1 MKARRR
7 GFTIVEL
14 MIVIVIIGILIAI
27 IVPTVTS
34 AIDSANKASDQSDM
48 KNMNTQLQM
57 YKIMEDVSSVDYH
70 AAVLWLTSN
79 GYSLQSKASNQS
91 FWFNSRTE
99 TIEYGTI
106 EEMIS
111 SSSLTGGTVLAS
123 DLNTDPGR
131 ISNNPDLT
139 LIDQRADN
147 DMIVA
152 VNGIRNLVNNAIAE
166 VGNTYDNVTAKM
178 DVLFDGYLEKV
189 DNGEVKTKL
198 MAFDPD
204 KTMYISES
212 GVYYNGTATTIERV
226 MFAQS
231 IRYISASSS
240 AAGTKYDLKRA
251 TIQLPKTLLLVM
263 PEALSRLSNV
273 IFEGENTQF
282 ITGSLDSAVAA
293 ESGLVMVTPSEISS
307 REELKYEVIY
317 TQKEAVYY
325 DDDGIEKTVKI
336 AVDESNMALDGD
348 ITKYDPSL
356 EGKTMLR
363 EYLVPSLKIINNGL
377 FANVSGVEVIMSRSS
392 NIIVCYAI
400 AYGSNGTIIGTV
412 VMGYCTDIAAGSANK
427 TNDPQNSTKDYQYYV
442 SDPFQGY
449 DFSSVFGKYTVKA
462 YSGGTPYTLTDD
474 ADDGKSYFLY
484 EPPEG
489 EGFPHEQADRFELL
503 YGNRV
508 FFVKYIEKTEIPIKQ
523 MKISA

>member
-131 ISNNPDLT
+131 IYLNTDPGRISNNPDLT

-147 DMIVA
+147 DIIVA

-166 VGNTYDNVTAKM
+166 VGNTYDDVTYRMKE
-178 DVLFDGYLEKV
+178 LFDGYLEKV
-189 DNGEVKTKL
+189 DNGEVKTEL
-198 MAFDPD
+198 MAFNPA

-212 GVYYNGTATTIERV
+212 GVYYNGTATTIEQVQV

-240 AAGTKYDLKRA
+240 AAGTKYDLKGA
-251 TIQLPKTLLLVM
+251 TIQLPKSLLLVM

-273 IFEGENTQF
+273 KFEGENTQF
-282 ITGSLDSAVAA
+282 ITGSLDSDVAA

-317 TQKEAVYY
+317 TQKEAVYE
-325 DDDGIEKTVKI
+325 DGDGIEKTVKI
-336 AVDESNMALDGD
+336 AVDESDMVLNGD
-348 ITKYDPSL
+348 ITDYGLAP

-412 VMGYCTDIAAGSANK
+412 VMGYCTDITAGSADK
-427 TNDPQNSTKDYQYYV
+427 TNDPQNSTKDYLYNV

-449 DFSSVFGKYTVKA
+449 DFSSVFGEYTVKA
-462 YSGGTPYTLTDD
+462 YSGGTPYTLTDV
-474 ADDGKSYFLY
+474 GNSFFLY

-489 EGFPHEQADRFELL
+489 EGFPNEKADRFELL
-503 YGNRV
+503 YDDMV
-508 FFVKYIEKTEIPIKQ
+508 FFVKYI
-523 MKISA
+523 

>member
-166 VGNTYDNVTAKM
+166 VGNTYDKVTKKM
-178 DVLFDGYLEKV
+178 EELFDGYLEKV
-189 DNGEVKTKL
+189 DNGEVKAKL
-198 MAFDPD
+198 MAFDPVE
-204 KTMYISES
+204 TMYISES
-212 GVYYNGTATTIERV
+212 GMYYKGTGTTIEQV

-240 AAGTKYDLKRA
+240 AAGTKYNLNRA
-251 TIQLPKTLLLVM
+251 TIQLPKSLLLVM

-282 ITGSLDSAVAA
+282 ITGSLDSDVAA
-293 ESGLVMVTPSEISS
+293 KSGLVMVTPSEISS

-317 TQKEAVYY
+317 TQKEAVY
-325 DDDGIEKTVKI
+325 DDGGIEKTVKI
-336 AVDESNMALDGD
+336 ALNESNMALNGNLADYIAD
-348 ITKYDPSL
+348 YDESL
-356 EGKTMLR
+356 AKKKMLR

-377 FANVSGVEVIMSRSS
+377 FAKVSGVEVIMSRSS

-412 VMGYCTDIAAGSANK
+412 VMGYCTDIAAGSAVK
-427 TNDPQNSTKDYQYYV
+427 TNDPQNPTEDYLYNV

-449 DFSSVFGKYTVKA
+449 DFSSVFGEYGEYTVKA
-462 YSGGTPYTLTDD
+462 YSDGKAYTLTDD
-474 ADDGKSYFLY
+474 GTSRFLY
-484 EPPEG
+484 EPKEG
-489 EGFPHEQADRFELL
+489 EEFPHKPADKFELL
-503 YGNRV
+503 YGDRV
-508 FFVKYIEKTEIPIKQ
+508 FFVKYI
-523 MKISA
+523 

>member
-178 DVLFDGYLEKV
+178 QELFNGYLEKV

-212 GVYYNGTATTIERV
+212 GMYYKGTGTTIEQV
-226 MFAQS
+226 MLAQS

-348 ITKYDPSL
+348 ITKYDPSDPSL

-412 VMGYCTDIAAGSANK
+412 VMGYCTDITAGSAVK
-427 TNDPQNSTKDYQYYV
+427 TNDPQNSTKDYLYNV

-449 DFSSVFGKYTVKA
+449 DFSSVFGDYTVKA
-462 YSGGTPYTLTDD
+462 YSGGTEYPLTDN
-474 ADDGKSYFLY
+474 GKSFFLY

-489 EGFPHEQADRFELL
+489 KGFPHEKADKFELL
-503 YGNRV
+503 YGDRV
-508 FFVKYIEKTEIPIKQ
+508 FFVKYIPKD
-523 MKISA
+523 

>member
-48 KNMNTQLQM
+48 KNMNTQLQL

-166 VGNTYDNVTAKM
+166 VGNTYDKVTKKM
-178 DVLFDGYLEKV
+178 EELFDGYLEKV
-189 DNGEVKTKL
+189 DNGEVKAKL
-198 MAFDPD
+198 MAFDPVE
-204 KTMYISES
+204 TMYISES
-212 GVYYNGTATTIERV
+212 GMYYKGTGTTIEQV

-240 AAGTKYDLKRA
+240 AAGTKYDLNGA

-282 ITGSLDSAVAA
+282 ITGSLDSDVAA

-325 DDDGIEKTVKI
+325 DDGIEKTVKKI
-336 AVDESNMALDGD
+336 AVDESDMALNGNIAD
-348 ITKYDPSL
+348 YDPSL
-356 EGKTMLR
+356 AGKKMLR

-412 VMGYCTDIAAGSANK
+412 VMGYCTDITAGSADK
-427 TNDPQNSTKDYQYYV
+427 TNDPQNSTKDYQYIV

-462 YSGGTPYTLTDD
+462 YSDNTPYPLTDD
-474 ADDGKSYFLY
+474 GTSRFLY

-489 EGFPHEQADRFELL
+489 QGFPHEKADRFELL
-503 YGNRV
+503 YGNMV
-508 FFVKYIEKTEIPIKQ
+508 FFVKYI
-523 MKISA
+523 

>member
-166 VGNTYDNVTAKM
+166 VGNTYDDVTKKM
-178 DVLFDGYLEKV
+178 QKLFKGYLDKV

-212 GVYYNGTATTIERV
+212 GVYYNGTGTTIKQV

-240 AAGTKYDLKRA
+240 AAGTKYDLNRA
-251 TIQLPKTLLLVM
+251 TIQLPKSLLLVM

-273 IFEGENTQF
+273 IFEGKNTQF

-317 TQKEAVYY
+317 TQKEAVYK
-325 DDDGIEKTVKI
+325 DGEIEKTVKI
-336 AVDESNMALDGD
+336 ALNESNMALNGNIADYGLS
-348 ITKYDPSL
+348 P

-412 VMGYCTDIAAGSANK
+412 VMGYCTDIAAGSAVK
-427 TNDPQNSTKDYQYYV
+427 TNDPQNSTKDYLYYV

-449 DFSSVFGKYTVKA
+449 DFSSVFREYGEYTVKA
-462 YSGGTPYTLTDD
+462 YSGNTPYTLTDD
-474 ADDGKSYFLY
+474 GTSDFLY
-484 EPPEG
+484 EPKEG
-489 EGFPHEQADRFELL
+489 EGFPDKPAERFELL
-503 YGNRV
+503 YGDRV
-508 FFVKYIEKTEIPIKQ
+508 FFVKYIQKD
-523 MKISA
+523 

>member
-178 DVLFDGYLEKV
+178 QELFNGYLEKV

-212 GVYYNGTATTIERV
+212 GVYYNGTATTKV

-240 AAGTKYDLKRA
+240 VAGTKYDLNDA

-273 IFEGENTQF
+273 IFEGKNTQF

-293 ESGLVMVTPSEISS
+293 ASGLVMVTPSEISS

-317 TQKEAVYY
+317 TQKEAVY
-325 DDDGIEKTVKI
+325 DDGGIEKTVKI

-348 ITKYDPSL
+348 ITKYDESL
-356 EGKTMLR
+356 AGKKMLR

-412 VMGYCTDIAAGSANK
+412 VMGYCTDITAGSADK
-427 TNDPQNSTKDYQYYV
+427 TNDPQNSTKDYLYNV

-449 DFSSVFGKYTVKA
+449 DFSSVFGEYTVKA
-462 YSGGTPYTLTDD
+462 YSGETEYTLTDD
-474 ADDGKSYFLY
+474 GTSYFLY
-484 EPPEG
+484 EPAEG
-489 EGFPHEQADRFELL
+489 EGFPNEQADRFELL
-503 YGNRV
+503 YGDVV
-508 FFVKYIEKTEIPIKQ
+508 FFVKYI
-523 MKISA
+523 

>member
-178 DVLFDGYLEKV
+178 QELFNGYLEKV

-198 MAFDPD
+198 MAFNPD

-212 GVYYNGTATTIERV
+212 GVYYKGTATIEQV
-226 MFAQS
+226 MLAQS

-240 AAGTKYDLKRA
+240 AAGTKYDLNGA
-251 TIQLPKTLLLVM
+251 TIQLPKTLLMVM

-282 ITGSLDSAVAA
+282 ITGSLDSDVAA
-293 ESGLVMVTPSEISS
+293 ASGLVMVTPSEISS
-307 REELKYEVIY
+307 REELEYKVIY
-317 TQKEAVYY
+317 TQKEAVYK
-325 DDDGIEKTVKI
+325 DVDGIEKTVKI
-336 AVDESNMALDGD
+336 ALNESNMALNGNIADYGLA
-348 ITKYDPSL
+348 S

-427 TNDPQNSTKDYQYYV
+427 TNDPQNPTKDYLYYV

-449 DFSSVFGKYTVKA
+449 DFSSVFGDYTVKA
-462 YSGGTPYTLTDD
+462 YSADNTPYTLTDD
-474 ADDGKSYFLY
+474 GTSDFLY
-484 EPPEG
+484 EPKEG
-489 EGFPHEQADRFELL
+489 EEFPQKPAERFELL

-508 FFVKYIEKTEIPIKQ
+508 FFVKYI
-523 MKISA
+523 

>member
-178 DVLFDGYLEKV
+178 QELFNGYLKKV

-212 GVYYNGTATTIERV
+212 GMYYSGAATTIKQV

-240 AAGTKYDLKRA
+240 AAGTKYDLNGA
-251 TIQLPKTLLLVM
+251 TIQLPKSLLLVM

-273 IFEGENTQF
+273 KFEGENTQF
-282 ITGSLDSAVAA
+282 ITGSLDSDVAA
-293 ESGLVMVTPSEISS
+293 ASGLVMVTPSEISS

-317 TQKEAVYY
+317 TQKEAVYE
-325 DDDGIEKTVKI
+325 DGGIEKTVKI
-336 AVDESNMALDGD
+336 ALNESNMALNGNMADYAV
-348 ITKYDPSL
+348 YDESL
-356 EGKTMLR
+356 KEKTMLR

-412 VMGYCTDIAAGSANK
+412 VMGYCTDITAGSADK
-427 TNDPQNSTKDYQYYV
+427 TNDPQNSTKDYLYNV

-449 DFSSVFGKYTVKA
+449 DFSSVFGEYTVKA
-462 YSGGTPYTLTDD
+462 YSGGTPYTLTDV
-474 ADDGKSYFLY
+474 GNSFFLY

-489 EGFPHEQADRFELL
+489 EGFPNEKADRFELL

-508 FFVKYIEKTEIPIKQ
+508 FFVKYIQKD
-523 MKISA
+523 

>member
-178 DVLFDGYLEKV
+178 QKLFNGYLEKV

-198 MAFDPD
+198 KSFDPAE
-204 KTMYISES
+204 TMYISES
-212 GVYYNGTATTIERV
+212 GVYYNGTGTTIEQV

-240 AAGTKYDLKRA
+240 AAGTKYDLNRA
-251 TIQLPKTLLLVM
+251 TIQLPKSLLLVM

-273 IFEGENTQF
+273 RFEGENTQF
-282 ITGSLDSAVAA
+282 ITGSLDSDVAA
-293 ESGLVMVTPSEISS
+293 ASGLVMVTPSEISS
-307 REELKYEVIY
+307 REELRYEVIY
-317 TQKEAVYY
+317 TQKEAVYK
-325 DDDGIEKTVKI
+325 DVDGIEKTVKI
-336 AVDESNMALDGD
+336 ALNESNMALNGNIADYGLA
-348 ITKYDPSL
+348 S

-412 VMGYCTDIAAGSANK
+412 VMGYCTDIAAGSAVK
-427 TNDPQNSTKDYQYYV
+427 TNDPQNSTKDYQYIV

-449 DFSSVFGKYTVKA
+449 DFSSVFGDYTVKA
-462 YSGGTPYTLTDD
+462 YSDNTPYTLTDD
-474 ADDGKSYFLY
+474 GTSRFLY

-489 EGFPHEQADRFELL
+489 KGFPDKQADRFELL
-503 YGNRV
+503 YGDRV
-508 FFVKYIEKTEIPIKQ
+508 FFVKYIQKD
-523 MKISA
+523 

>member
-48 KNMNTQLQM
+48 KNMNTQLQL

-166 VGNTYDNVTAKM
+166 VGNTYDKVTAKM

-198 MAFDPD
+198 TAFDPAE
-204 KTMYISES
+204 TMYISES
-212 GVYYNGTATTIERV
+212 GVYYNGTETTIEQV

-240 AAGTKYDLKRA
+240 AAGTKYDLNRA

-317 TQKEAVYY
+317 TQKEAVY
-325 DDDGIEKTVKI
+325 DDDGIEKTVKKI
-336 AVDESNMALDGD
+336 AVDESDMALNGNIAD
-348 ITKYDPSL
+348 YDESL
-356 EGKTMLR
+356 AGKKMLR

-412 VMGYCTDIAAGSANK
+412 VMGYCTDITAGSADK
-427 TNDPQNSTKDYQYYV
+427 TNDPQNSTKDYLYNV

-449 DFSSVFGKYTVKA
+449 DFSSVFGEYTVKA
-462 YSGGTPYTLTDD
+462 YSGETEYTLTDV
-474 ADDGKSYFLY
+474 GKSYFLY
-484 EPPEG
+484 EPSEG
-489 EGFPHEQADRFELL
+489 EEFPHKQADRFELL
-503 YGNRV
+503 YGDRV
-508 FFVKYIEKTEIPIKQ
+508 FFVKYI
-523 MKISA
+523 

>member
-1 MKARRR
+1 M
-7 GFTIVEL
+7 
-14 MIVIVIIGILIAI
+14 
-27 IVPTVTS
+27 
-34 AIDSANKASDQSDM
+34 
-48 KNMNTQLQM
+48 
-57 YKIMEDVSSVDYH
+57 
-70 AAVLWLTSN
+70 
-79 GYSLQSKASNQS
+79 QSKASNQS

-111 SSSLTGGTVLAS
+111 SSSLTGGTVLAA

-139 LIDQRADN
+139 LIDQRTDN

-152 VNGIRNLVNNAIAE
+152 VNGIRNLVNNAISE

-178 DVLFDGYLEKV
+178 QELFNGYLEKV

-198 MAFDPD
+198 MAFDPAE
-204 KTMYISES
+204 TMYISES
-212 GVYYNGTATTIERV
+212 GVYYNGTATTKV

-240 AAGTKYDLKRA
+240 AAGTKYDLKGA

-273 IFEGENTQF
+273 IFEGKNTQF

-293 ESGLVMVTPSEISS
+293 ASGLVMVTPSEISS

-317 TQKEAVYY
+317 TQKEAVYK
-325 DDDGIEKTVKI
+325 DGEIEKTVKI
-336 AVDESNMALDGD
+336 DVDESNMALNGD
-348 ITKYDPSL
+348 ITEYFDTEYHESL
-356 EGKTMLR
+356 AGKTMLR

-412 VMGYCTDIAAGSANK
+412 VMGYCTDITAGSADK
-427 TNDPQNSTKDYQYYV
+427 TNDPQNSTKDYLYNV

-449 DFSSVFGKYTVKA
+449 DFSSVFGEYTVKA
-462 YSGGTPYTLTDD
+462 YSGETEYTLTDD
-474 ADDGKSYFLY
+474 GTSYFLY
-484 EPPEG
+484 EPAEG

-503 YGNRV
+503 YGDRV
-508 FFVKYIEKTEIPIKQ
+508 FFVKYI
-523 MKISA
+523 

>member
-48 KNMNTQLQM
+48 KNMNTQLQL

-166 VGNTYDNVTAKM
+166 VGNTYDKVTAKM

-198 MAFDPD
+198 TAFDPAE
-204 KTMYISES
+204 TMYISES
-212 GVYYNGTATTIERV
+212 GVYYNGTGTTIQQV
-226 MFAQS
+226 MLAQS

-240 AAGTKYDLKRA
+240 AAGTKYDLNGA
-251 TIQLPKTLLLVM
+251 TIQLPKSLLLVM

-317 TQKEAVYY
+317 TQKEAVYE
-325 DDDGIEKTVKI
+325 DGGIEKTVKI
-336 AVDESNMALDGD
+336 ALNESNMALNGNMADYAV
-348 ITKYDPSL
+348 YDESL
-356 EGKTMLR
+356 KEKTMLR

-412 VMGYCTDIAAGSANK
+412 VMGYCTDITAGSAVK
-427 TNDPQNSTKDYQYYV
+427 TNDPQNSTKDY
-442 SDPFQGY
+442 
-449 DFSSVFGKYTVKA
+449 
-462 YSGGTPYTLTDD
+462 L
-474 ADDGKSYFLY
+474 
-484 EPPEG
+484 
-489 EGFPHEQADRFELL
+489 
-503 YGNRV
+503 
-508 FFVKYIEKTEIPIKQ
+508 
-523 MKISA
+523 

>member
-48 KNMNTQLQM
+48 KNMNTQLQL

-178 DVLFDGYLEKV
+178 QELFNGYLEKV

-198 MAFDPD
+198 MAFDPAE
-204 KTMYISES
+204 TMYISES
-212 GVYYNGTATTIERV
+212 GVYYNGTATTKV

-240 AAGTKYDLKRA
+240 AAGTKYDLKGA

-273 IFEGENTQF
+273 IFEGKNTQF

-325 DDDGIEKTVKI
+325 DGGIEKTVKI
-336 AVDESNMALDGD
+336 AVNESNMALNGNIAD
-348 ITKYDPSL
+348 YDESL
-356 EGKTMLR
+356 AGKTMLR

-412 VMGYCTDIAAGSANK
+412 VMGYCTDITAGSADK
-427 TNDPQNSTKDYQYYV
+427 TNDPQNSTKDYQYNV

-449 DFSSVFGKYTVKA
+449 DFSSVFGEYTVKA
-462 YSGGTPYTLTDD
+462 YSGETEYTLTDD
-474 ADDGKSYFLY
+474 GTSYFLY
-484 EPPEG
+484 EPAEG

-503 YGNRV
+503 YGDRV
-508 FFVKYIEKTEIPIKQ
+508 FFVKYI
-523 MKISA
+523 

>member
-166 VGNTYDNVTAKM
+166 AGNTYDKVTKKM
-178 DVLFDGYLEKV
+178 KELFDGYLKKV
-189 DNGEVKTKL
+189 DNGEVKAKL

-212 GVYYNGTATTIERV
+212 GMYYKGTGTTIEQV
-226 MFAQS
+226 MLAQS

-240 AAGTKYDLKRA
+240 AAGTKYDLNGA
-251 TIQLPKTLLLVM
+251 TIQLPKSLLLVM

-317 TQKEAVYY
+317 TQKEAVYE
-325 DDDGIEKTVKI
+325 DGGIEKTVKKI
-336 AVDESNMALDGD
+336 AVDESDMVLNGNMAD
-348 ITKYDPSL
+348 YDESL
-356 EGKTMLR
+356 KEKTMLR

-412 VMGYCTDIAAGSANK
+412 VMGYCTDITAGSANK
-427 TNDPQNSTKDYQYYV
+427 TNDPQNPTKDYLYNV

-462 YSGGTPYTLTDD
+462 YSGGTPYTLKDV
-474 ADDGKSYFLY
+474 GKSFFLY
-484 EPPEG
+484 EPAEG
-489 EGFPHEQADRFELL
+489 EGFPNEQADKFELL

-508 FFVKYIEKTEIPIKQ
+508 FFVKYIQKD
-523 MKISA
+523 

>member
-166 VGNTYDNVTAKM
+166 VGNTYDKVTKKM
-178 DVLFDGYLEKV
+178 EELFDGYLEKV

-212 GVYYNGTATTIERV
+212 GVYYNGTATTKV

-240 AAGTKYDLKRA
+240 AAGTKYDLKGA

-273 IFEGENTQF
+273 IFEGKNTQF

-317 TQKEAVYY
+317 TQKEAVY
-325 DDDGIEKTVKI
+325 DDGGIEKTVKI

-348 ITKYDPSL
+348 ITKYDASL
-356 EGKTMLR
+356 AGKKMLR

-412 VMGYCTDIAAGSANK
+412 VMGYCTDITAGSADK
-427 TNDPQNSTKDYQYYV
+427 TNDPQNSTKDYQYIV

-462 YSGGTPYTLTDD
+462 YSGGTPYPLTDN
-474 ADDGKSYFLY
+474 GKSFFLY
-484 EPPEG
+484 EPAEG
-489 EGFPHEQADRFELL
+489 EGFPHEKADRFELL
-503 YGNRV
+503 YGDMV
-508 FFVKYIEKTEIPIKQ
+508 FFVKYI
-523 MKISA
+523 

>member
-348 ITKYDPSL
+348 ITKYDPSDPSL

-412 VMGYCTDIAAGSANK
+412 VMGYCTDIAAGSAVK
-427 TNDPQNSTKDYQYYV
+427 TNDPQNSTKDYLYYV

-449 DFSSVFGKYTVKA
+449 DFSSVFREYGEYTVKA
-462 YSGGTPYTLTDD
+462 YSGNTPYTLTDD
-474 ADDGKSYFLY
+474 GTSDFLY
-484 EPPEG
+484 EPKEG
-489 EGFPHEQADRFELL
+489 EGFPDKPADKFELL
-503 YGNRV
+503 YGDRV
-508 FFVKYIEKTEIPIKQ
+508 FFVKYI
-523 MKISA
+523 

>member
-178 DVLFDGYLEKV
+178 QELFNGYLEKV

-198 MAFDPD
+198 MAFDPAE
-204 KTMYISES
+204 TMYISES

-240 AAGTKYDLKRA
+240 VAGTKYDLNDA
-251 TIQLPKTLLLVM
+251 TIQLPKTVLLVM

-273 IFEGENTQF
+273 IFEGKNTQF

-317 TQKEAVYY
+317 TQKEAVY
-325 DDDGIEKTVKI
+325 DDGGIEKTVKI
-336 AVDESNMALDGD
+336 AVDESNMALNGNIAD
-348 ITKYDPSL
+348 YDESL
-356 EGKTMLR
+356 AGKTMLR

-412 VMGYCTDIAAGSANK
+412 VMGYCTDITAGSADK
-427 TNDPQNSTKDYQYYV
+427 TNDPQNSTKDYLYNV

-462 YSGGTPYTLTDD
+462 YSGETEYTLTDD
-474 ADDGKSYFLY
+474 GTSYFLY
-484 EPPEG
+484 EPAEG
-489 EGFPHEQADRFELL
+489 EEFPHEQAERFELL
-503 YGNRV
+503 YGDMV
-508 FFVKYIEKTEIPIKQ
+508 FFVKYIQKD
-523 MKISA
+523 

>member
-147 DMIVA
+147 DIIVA

-166 VGNTYDNVTAKM
+166 VGNTYDEVTEKM
-178 DVLFDGYLEKV
+178 KELFDGYLKKV
-189 DNGEVKTKL
+189 DNGEVKAKL
-198 MAFDPD
+198 TAFDPD
-204 KTMYISES
+204 ETMYISES
-212 GVYYNGTATTIERV
+212 GMYYKGAGTTIEQV
-226 MFAQS
+226 MLAQS

-240 AAGTKYDLKRA
+240 AAGTKYYLNDA

-273 IFEGENTQF
+273 KFEGENTQF
-282 ITGSLDSAVAA
+282 ITGSLDSVVAA

-317 TQKEAVYY
+317 TQKEAVYK
-325 DDDGIEKTVKI
+325 DVDGIEKTVKI
-336 AVDESNMALDGD
+336 ALNESNMALNGD
-348 ITKYDPSL
+348 ITEYFDTEDHESL
-356 EGKTMLR
+356 KGKKMLR

-412 VMGYCTDIAAGSANK
+412 VMGYCTDITAGSAVK
-427 TNDPQNSTKDYQYYV
+427 TNDPQNSTKDYLYNV

-449 DFSSVFGKYTVKA
+449 DFSSVFGEYGEYTVKA
-462 YSGGTPYTLTDD
+462 YSGGTLYNLK
-474 ADDGKSYFLY
+474 DDGTSRFLY
-484 EPPEG
+484 PSEG
-489 EGFPHEQADRFELL
+489 EEFPDKPADKFELL
-503 YGNRV
+503 YGDRV
-508 FFVKYIEKTEIPIKQ
+508 FFVKYIQKD
-523 MKISA
+523 

>member
-48 KNMNTQLQM
+48 KNMNTQLQL

-178 DVLFDGYLEKV
+178 QELFNGYLEKV

-212 GVYYNGTATTIERV
+212 GVYYNGTATTKV

-240 AAGTKYDLKRA
+240 AAGTKYDLKGA

-273 IFEGENTQF
+273 IFEGKNTQF

-293 ESGLVMVTPSEISS
+293 ASGLVMVTPSEISS

-317 TQKEAVYY
+317 TQKEAVYE
-325 DDDGIEKTVKI
+325 DGGIEKTVKKI
-336 AVDESNMALDGD
+336 AVNESNMALNGNIAD
-348 ITKYDPSL
+348 YDESL
-356 EGKTMLR
+356 KGKKMLR

-412 VMGYCTDIAAGSANK
+412 VMGYCTDITAGSADK
-427 TNDPQNSTKDYQYYV
+427 TNDPQNSTKDYLYNV

-449 DFSSVFGKYTVKA
+449 DFSSVFGEYTVKA
-462 YSGGTPYTLTDD
+462 YSGGTPYTLTDV
-474 ADDGKSYFLY
+474 GNSFFLY

-489 EGFPHEQADRFELL
+489 EGFPNEKADRFELL

-508 FFVKYIEKTEIPIKQ
+508 FFVKYI
-523 MKISA
+523 

>member
-48 KNMNTQLQM
+48 KNMNTQLQL

-166 VGNTYDNVTAKM
+166 VGNTYDDVTARM
-178 DVLFDGYLEKV
+178 QELFDGYLEKV

-198 MAFDPD
+198 MAFNPD

-212 GVYYNGTATTIERV
+212 GVYYKGTATIEQV

-240 AAGTKYDLKRA
+240 AAGTKYDLNDA

-273 IFEGENTQF
+273 IFEGKNTQF

-325 DDDGIEKTVKI
+325 DGGIEKTVKI
-336 AVDESNMALDGD
+336 AVNESNMALNGNIAD
-348 ITKYDPSL
+348 YDESL
-356 EGKTMLR
+356 AGKTMLR

-412 VMGYCTDIAAGSANK
+412 VMGYCTDITAGSANK
-427 TNDPQNSTKDYQYYV
+427 TNDPQNPTKDYQYIV

-462 YSGGTPYTLTDD
+462 YSDNTPYPLTDD
-474 ADDGKSYFLY
+474 GTSRFLY

-489 EGFPHEQADRFELL
+489 QGFPHEKADRFELL
-503 YGNRV
+503 YGNMV
-508 FFVKYIEKTEIPIKQ
+508 FFVKYI
-523 MKISA
+523 

>member
-139 LIDQRADN
+139 LIDQRTDN

-178 DVLFDGYLEKV
+178 QELFNGYLEKV

-212 GVYYNGTATTIERV
+212 GVYYNGTATTKV

-240 AAGTKYDLKRA
+240 AAGTKYDLKGA

-273 IFEGENTQF
+273 IFEGKNTQF

-293 ESGLVMVTPSEISS
+293 ASGLVMVTPSEISS

-317 TQKEAVYY
+317 TQKEAVYE
-325 DDDGIEKTVKI
+325 DCGIEKTVKKI
-336 AVDESNMALDGD
+336 SVDESDMVLNGNIAD
-348 ITKYDPSL
+348 YDDSL
-356 EGKTMLR
+356 KGKTMLR

-412 VMGYCTDIAAGSANK
+412 VMGYCTDITAGSAVK
-427 TNDPQNSTKDYQYYV
+427 TNDPQNSTKDYLYNV

-449 DFSSVFGKYTVKA
+449 DFSSVFGDYTVKA
-462 YSGGTPYTLTDD
+462 YSDNTPYTLTDD
-474 ADDGKSYFLY
+474 GTSRFLY

-489 EGFPHEQADRFELL
+489 KGFPNEPADKFELL
-503 YGNRV
+503 YGDRV
-508 FFVKYIEKTEIPIKQ
+508 FFVKYIQKD
-523 MKISA
+523 

>member
-48 KNMNTQLQM
+48 KNMNTQLQL

-166 VGNTYDNVTAKM
+166 VGNTYDDVTKKM
-178 DVLFDGYLEKV
+178 DLLFDGYLEKV

-198 MAFDPD
+198 KAFDPAE
-204 KTMYISES
+204 TMYISES
-212 GVYYNGTATTIERV
+212 GVYYNGTATTKV

-240 AAGTKYDLKRA
+240 AAGTKYDLKGA

-273 IFEGENTQF
+273 IFEGKNTQF

-317 TQKEAVYY
+317 TQKEAVY
-325 DDDGIEKTVKI
+325 DDGGIEKTVKI
-336 AVDESNMALDGD
+336 AVNESNMALDGD
-348 ITKYDPSL
+348 ITKYDASL
-356 EGKTMLR
+356 KGKKMLR

-412 VMGYCTDIAAGSANK
+412 VMGYCTDITAGSAVK
-427 TNDPQNSTKDYQYYV
+427 TNDPQNSTKDYLYNV

-449 DFSSVFGKYTVKA
+449 DFSSVFGDYTVKA
-462 YSGGTPYTLTDD
+462 YSGGTEYPLTDN
-474 ADDGKSYFLY
+474 GKSFFLY

-489 EGFPHEQADRFELL
+489 KGFPHEKADKFELL
-503 YGNRV
+503 YGDRV
-508 FFVKYIEKTEIPIKQ
+508 FFVKYIQKD
-523 MKISA
+523 

>member
-48 KNMNTQLQM
+48 KNMNTQLQL

-178 DVLFDGYLEKV
+178 QELFNGYLEKV

-198 MAFDPD
+198 MAFNPD

-212 GVYYNGTATTIERV
+212 GMYYKGAGTTIEQV
-226 MFAQS
+226 MLAQS

-240 AAGTKYDLKRA
+240 AAGTKYDLNGA

-282 ITGSLDSAVAA
+282 ITGSLDSDVAA

-336 AVDESNMALDGD
+336 AVDESNMALNGNIAD
-348 ITKYDPSL
+348 YDESL
-356 EGKTMLR
+356 AGKTMLR

-412 VMGYCTDIAAGSANK
+412 VMGYCTDITAGSANK

-489 EGFPHEQADRFELL
+489 EEFPHEQADRFELL
-503 YGNRV
+503 YGDMV
-508 FFVKYIEKTEIPIKQ
+508 FFVKYI
-523 MKISA
+523 

>member
-166 VGNTYDNVTAKM
+166 VGNTYDEVTDKM
-178 DVLFDGYLEKV
+178 KELFTEYLEKV
-189 DNGEVKTKL
+189 DNGEVKAKL
-198 MAFDPD
+198 MAFDPVE
-204 KTMYISES
+204 TMYISES
-212 GVYYNGTATTIERV
+212 GMYYKGTETTILQV

-240 AAGTKYDLKRA
+240 AAGTKYDLNRA
-251 TIQLPKTLLLVM
+251 TIQLPKSLLLVM

-273 IFEGENTQF
+273 RFEGENTQF
-282 ITGSLDSAVAA
+282 ITGSL
-293 ESGLVMVTPSEISS
+293 EVM
-307 REELKYEVIY
+307 
-317 TQKEAVYY
+317 
-325 DDDGIEKTVKI
+325 
-336 AVDESNMALDGD
+336 
-348 ITKYDPSL
+348 
-356 EGKTMLR
+356 
-363 EYLVPSLKIINNGL
+363 
-377 FANVSGVEVIMSRSS
+377 
-392 NIIVCYAI
+392 
-400 AYGSNGTIIGTV
+400 
-412 VMGYCTDIAAGSANK
+412 
-427 TNDPQNSTKDYQYYV
+427 
-442 SDPFQGY
+442 
-449 DFSSVFGKYTVKA
+449 
-462 YSGGTPYTLTDD
+462 
-474 ADDGKSYFLY
+474 
-484 EPPEG
+484 
-489 EGFPHEQADRFELL
+489 
-503 YGNRV
+503 
-508 FFVKYIEKTEIPIKQ
+508 
-523 MKISA
+523 

>member
-166 VGNTYDNVTAKM
+166 VGNTYDDVTARM
-178 DVLFDGYLEKV
+178 QVLFDGYLEKV

-198 MAFDPD
+198 RAFNPD

-212 GVYYNGTATTIERV
+212 GVYYKGTATIEQV

-240 AAGTKYDLKRA
+240 AAGTKYDLNDA

-273 IFEGENTQF
+273 IFEGKNTQF

-307 REELKYEVIY
+307 REELEYEVIY
-317 TQKEAVYY
+317 TQKEAVY
-325 DDDGIEKTVKI
+325 DDGGIEKTVKI
-336 AVDESNMALDGD
+336 ALNESNMALNGKIAD
-348 ITKYDPSL
+348 YDESL
-356 EGKTMLR
+356 AGKTMLR

-412 VMGYCTDIAAGSANK
+412 VMGYCTDITAGSADK
-427 TNDPQNSTKDYQYYV
+427 TNDPQNSTKDYLYNV

-449 DFSSVFGKYTVKA
+449 DFSSVFGEYTVKA
-462 YSGGTPYTLTDD
+462 YSGGTPYTLTDV
-474 ADDGKSYFLY
+474 GNSFFLY

-489 EGFPHEQADRFELL
+489 EGFPNEKADRFELL

-508 FFVKYIEKTEIPIKQ
+508 FFVKYIQKD
-523 MKISA
+523 

>member
-166 VGNTYDNVTAKM
+166 VGNTYDKVTRKM
-178 DVLFDGYLEKV
+178 QELFDGYLEKV

-198 MAFDPD
+198 RAFDPD

-212 GVYYNGTATTIERV
+212 GMYYNGTETTIEQV

-240 AAGTKYDLKRA
+240 AAGTKYDLNGS
-251 TIQLPKTLLLVM
+251 TIQLPKSLLLVM

-293 ESGLVMVTPSEISS
+293 ASGLVMVTPSEISS

-317 TQKEAVYY
+317 TQKEAVYK
-325 DDDGIEKTVKI
+325 DGEIEKTVKKI
-336 AVDESNMALDGD
+336 AVNESDMALNGNIAD
-348 ITKYDPSL
+348 YDPSL
-356 EGKTMLR
+356 AGKTMLR

-412 VMGYCTDIAAGSANK
+412 VMGYCTDIAAGSAVK
-427 TNDPQNSTKDYQYYV
+427 TNDPQDSTKDYLYYV

-449 DFSSVFGKYTVKA
+449 DFSSVYREYTVKA
-462 YSGGTPYTLTDD
+462 YSDGKAYTLTDD
-474 ADDGKSYFLY
+474 GTSDFLY
-484 EPPEG
+484 EPKEG
-489 EGFPHEQADRFELL
+489 EGFLPNEPADKFELL
-503 YGNRV
+503 YGDRV
-508 FFVKYIEKTEIPIKQ
+508 FFVKYIQKD
-523 MKISA
+523 

>member
-48 KNMNTQLQM
+48 KNMNTQLQL

-166 VGNTYDNVTAKM
+166 VGNTYDKVTAKM
-178 DVLFDGYLEKV
+178 QELFNGYLEKV

-212 GVYYNGTATTIERV
+212 GMYYKGTGTTIEQV

-240 AAGTKYDLKRA
+240 VAGTKYDLNDA

-273 IFEGENTQF
+273 IFEGKNTQF

-325 DDDGIEKTVKI
+325 DDGIEKTVKKI
-336 AVDESNMALDGD
+336 AVDESDMALNGNIAD
-348 ITKYDPSL
+348 YDESL
-356 EGKTMLR
+356 AGKKMLR

-412 VMGYCTDIAAGSANK
+412 VMGYCTDITAGSADK
-427 TNDPQNSTKDYQYYV
+427 TNDPQNSTKDYLYNV

-449 DFSSVFGKYTVKA
+449 DFSSVFGEYTVKA
-462 YSGGTPYTLTDD
+462 YSGGTPYTLTDV
-474 ADDGKSYFLY
+474 GNSFFLY

-508 FFVKYIEKTEIPIKQ
+508 FFVKYI
-523 MKISA
+523 

>member
-48 KNMNTQLQM
+48 KNMNTQLQL

-178 DVLFDGYLEKV
+178 QELFNGYLEKV

-212 GVYYNGTATTIERV
+212 GMYYKGTGTTIEQV
-226 MFAQS
+226 MLAQS

-336 AVDESNMALDGD
+336 AVNESNMALNGD
-348 ITKYDPSL
+348 ITEYHESL

-489 EGFPHEQADRFELL
+489 EEFPHEQADRFELL

>member
-166 VGNTYDNVTAKM
+166 VGNTYDKVTKKM
-178 DVLFDGYLEKV
+178 EELFDGYLEKV
-189 DNGEVKTKL
+189 DNGEVKAKL
-198 MAFDPD
+198 MAFDPVE
-204 KTMYISES
+204 TMYISES
-212 GVYYNGTATTIERV
+212 GMYYKGTGTTIEQV

-240 AAGTKYDLKRA
+240 AAGTKYNLNRA
-251 TIQLPKTLLLVM
+251 TIQLPKSLLLVM

-325 DDDGIEKTVKI
+325 DDGIEKTVKKI
-336 AVDESNMALDGD
+336 AVDESDMALNGNIAD
-348 ITKYDPSL
+348 YDESL
-356 EGKTMLR
+356 AGKKMLR

-412 VMGYCTDIAAGSANK
+412 VMGYCTDITAGSANK

-508 FFVKYIEKTEIPIKQ
+508 FFVKYIQKD
-523 MKISA
+523 

>member
-212 GVYYNGTATTIERV
+212 GVYYKGTATIEQV

-325 DDDGIEKTVKI
+325 DDGIEKTVKKI
-336 AVDESNMALDGD
+336 AVDESDMALNGNIAD
-348 ITKYDPSL
+348 YDESL
-356 EGKTMLR
+356 AGKKMLR

-412 VMGYCTDIAAGSANK
+412 VMGYCTDITAGSAVK
-427 TNDPQNSTKDYQYYV
+427 TNDPQNSTKDYLYNV

-449 DFSSVFGKYTVKA
+449 DFSSVFGEYTVKA

-484 EPPEG
+484 EPAEG
-489 EGFPHEQADRFELL
+489 KGFPHEQADRFELL
-503 YGNRV
+503 YGDMV
-508 FFVKYIEKTEIPIKQ
+508 FFVKYI
-523 MKISA
+523 

>member
-139 LIDQRADN
+139 LIDQRVDN

-178 DVLFDGYLEKV
+178 QELFNGYLEKV

-198 MAFDPD
+198 MAFDPAE
-204 KTMYISES
+204 TMYISES
-212 GVYYNGTATTIERV
+212 GVYYKGTATTIERV

-240 AAGTKYDLKRA
+240 AAGTKYNLNGA
-251 TIQLPKTLLLVM
+251 TIQLPKSLLLVM

-273 IFEGENTQF
+273 IFEGKNTQF
-282 ITGSLDSAVAA
+282 ITGSLDSDVAA
-293 ESGLVMVTPSEISS
+293 ASGLVMVTPSEISS

-317 TQKEAVYY
+317 TQKEAVYE
-325 DDDGIEKTVKI
+325 DGGIEKTVKI
-336 AVDESNMALDGD
+336 ALNESNMALNGNMADYAV
-348 ITKYDPSL
+348 YDESL
-356 EGKTMLR
+356 KEKTMLR

-412 VMGYCTDIAAGSANK
+412 VMGYCTDITAGSADK
-427 TNDPQNSTKDYQYYV
+427 TNDPQNSTKDYLYNV

-449 DFSSVFGKYTVKA
+449 DFSSVFGEYTVKA
-462 YSGGTPYTLTDD
+462 YSGGTPYTLTDV
-474 ADDGKSYFLY
+474 GNSFFLY

-489 EGFPHEQADRFELL
+489 EGFPNEKADRFELL

-508 FFVKYIEKTEIPIKQ
+508 FFVKYIQKD
-523 MKISA
+523 

>member
-27 IVPTVTS
+27 IVPPVTS

-166 VGNTYDNVTAKM
+166 VGNTYDKVTKKM
-178 DVLFDGYLEKV
+178 EELFDGYLEKV
-189 DNGEVKTKL
+189 DNGEVKAKL
-198 MAFDPD
+198 MAFDPVE
-204 KTMYISES
+204 TMYISES
-212 GVYYNGTATTIERV
+212 GMYYKGTGTTIEQV

-240 AAGTKYDLKRA
+240 AAGTKYNLNRA
-251 TIQLPKTLLLVM
+251 TIQLPKSLLLVM

-325 DDDGIEKTVKI
+325 DDGIEKTVKKI
-336 AVDESNMALDGD
+336 AVDESDMALNGNIAD
-348 ITKYDPSL
+348 YDESL
-356 EGKTMLR
+356 AGKKMLR

-412 VMGYCTDIAAGSANK
+412 VMGYCTDITAGSADK
-427 TNDPQNSTKDYQYYV
+427 TNDPQNSTKDYLYNV

-449 DFSSVFGKYTVKA
+449 DFSSVFGEYTVKA
-462 YSGGTPYTLTDD
+462 YSGETEYTLTDD
-474 ADDGKSYFLY
+474 GTSYFLY
-484 EPPEG
+484 EPAEG

-503 YGNRV
+503 YGDRV
-508 FFVKYIEKTEIPIKQ
+508 FFVKYI
-523 MKISA
+523 

>member
-48 KNMNTQLQM
+48 KNMNTQLQL

-166 VGNTYDNVTAKM
+166 VGNTYDKVTYKM
-178 DVLFDGYLEKV
+178 QELFKGYLKKV

-198 MAFDPD
+198 TAFDPD

-212 GVYYNGTATTIERV
+212 GVYYNGMGTTIVQV
-226 MFAQS
+226 MLAQS

-240 AAGTKYDLKRA
+240 AAGTKYDLKGA

-273 IFEGENTQF
+273 KFEGENTQF

-317 TQKEAVYY
+317 TQKEAVYK
-325 DDDGIEKTVKI
+325 DGEIEKTVKI
-336 AVDESNMALDGD
+336 ALNESNMALNGNIADYGLS
-348 ITKYDPSL
+348 P

-412 VMGYCTDIAAGSANK
+412 VMGYCTDIAAGSAVK
-427 TNDPQNSTKDYQYYV
+427 TNDPQNSTKDYLYYV

-449 DFSSVFGKYTVKA
+449 DFSSVFREYGEYTVKA
-462 YSGGTPYTLTDD
+462 YSGNTPYTLTDD
-474 ADDGKSYFLY
+474 GTSDFLY
-484 EPPEG
+484 EPKEG
-489 EGFPHEQADRFELL
+489 EGFPDKPAERFELL
-503 YGNRV
+503 YGDRV
-508 FFVKYIEKTEIPIKQ
+508 FFVKYIQKD
-523 MKISA
+523 

>member
-1 MKARRR
+1 M
-7 GFTIVEL
+7 
-14 MIVIVIIGILIAI
+14 
-27 IVPTVTS
+27 
-34 AIDSANKASDQSDM
+34 
-48 KNMNTQLQM
+48 
-57 YKIMEDVSSVDYH
+57 
-70 AAVLWLTSN
+70 
-79 GYSLQSKASNQS
+79 
-91 FWFNSRTE
+91 
-99 TIEYGTI
+99 
-106 EEMIS
+106 
-111 SSSLTGGTVLAS
+111 LAS

-178 DVLFDGYLEKV
+178 QELFKGYLEKV

-198 MAFDPD
+198 KAFNPAE
-204 KTMYISES
+204 TMYISES
-212 GVYYNGTATTIERV
+212 GVYYNGTAATTIEKV

-240 AAGTKYDLKRA
+240 VAGTKYDLNDA

-273 IFEGENTQF
+273 IFEGKNTQF

-325 DDDGIEKTVKI
+325 DDGIEKTVKKI
-336 AVDESNMALDGD
+336 AVDESDMALNGNIAD
-348 ITKYDPSL
+348 YDESL
-356 EGKTMLR
+356 AGKKMLR

-412 VMGYCTDIAAGSANK
+412 VMGYCTDITAGSADK
-427 TNDPQNSTKDYQYYV
+427 TNDPQNSTKDYLYNV

-449 DFSSVFGKYTVKA
+449 DFSSVFGEYTVKA
-462 YSGGTPYTLTDD
+462 YSGGTEYTLTDD
-474 ADDGKSYFLY
+474 GTSRFLY
-484 EPPEG
+484 EPAEG
-489 EGFPHEQADRFELL
+489 EEFPHEQADRFELL
-503 YGNRV
+503 YGDRV
-508 FFVKYIEKTEIPIKQ
+508 FFVKYI
-523 MKISA
+523 